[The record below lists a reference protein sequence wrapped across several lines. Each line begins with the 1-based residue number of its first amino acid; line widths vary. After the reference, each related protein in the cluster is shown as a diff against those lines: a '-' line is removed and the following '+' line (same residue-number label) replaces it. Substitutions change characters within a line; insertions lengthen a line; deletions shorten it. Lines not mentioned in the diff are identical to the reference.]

1 MRANAGNGRQEAR
14 TRRAAARSP
23 PSHTMQDQTGG
34 IVASTDMITYLNYI
48 STWETESDQNI
59 DSLISEQ
66 NLFMKLDSFESDSV
80 VDKQFGILSDLACSV
95 RDNTIAADAIQ
106 IAADAAAVA
115 SIWTFGFGMAAF
127 AALQVSEGIERGVIS
142 SKSGELNAKLKT
154 VDTDISSQI
163 SPDVNNYVVQY
174 KANNNLIVSKAPAG
188 LDTKTCRSLLMQ
200 FMTVVQRQHGTIDA
214 ATFRQYAE
222 SARIVYNSTQIA
234 KVYDALDTLNLSAK
248 SDADVQAF
256 MGVLSGLNYP
266 SGQMALVRNF
276 AIGIMYYKLKIANN
290 TIENCAKAAGL
301 PVEEVESSAFGM
313 MDAVG
318 KFVTVVAVVMSVV
331 DVVLNIIDIVDVVQQ
346 CDKMCDELNSTIKD
360 SYKTY
365 FNGIKTASQQ
375 YKAAIAAAPAAPALA
390 A

>member
-1 MRANAGNGRQEAR
+1 
-14 TRRAAARSP
+14 
-23 PSHTMQDQTGG
+23 
-34 IVASTDMITYLNYI
+34 MITYLNYI

-66 NLFMKLDSFESDSV
+66 NLFLKLDSFESDSV
-80 VDKQFGILSDLACSV
+80 VDKQFGILDGLACSV

-154 VDTDISSQI
+154 IDTDISSQI

-234 KVYDALDTLNLSAK
+234 KVYDALDTLNLSAR

-331 DVVLNIIDIVDVVQQ
+331 DIVLNIIDIVDVVQQ

-375 YKAAIAAAPAAPALA
+375 YKAAIAATPAAPALA